1 MSRRKPAA
9 HAGPPR
15 PGAGPPRND
24 PGPPRNDAGPPRP
37 LGGLRARARAAGP
50 AVTGTGAAASATLAL
65 LVLIC
70 TFVAVAV
77 PRASLGYRTTVLQR
91 AFAAAP
97 ATQKTVLADGDL
109 SGFGG
114 KPLTAAQLEKA
125 RVQLAAGLQRDGL
138 PLAGPATRWQWSGLT
153 AGSIPLSG
161 VTAPGVQHTAQPQL
175 ELLYRSTLAS
185 QSVLAAGSLPTK
197 LVRRGSAATFQVAVT
212 TATAARL
219 GVRVGSRLRTAGQT
233 LVVTGIVRP
242 ARPASAFWT
251 VDPVA
256 AAPRLTQLSV
266 DSAPFWSNAAFVG
279 PAEVPAVQS

>member
-9 HAGPPR
+9 ARGGPPH
-15 PGAGPPRND
+15 P
-24 PGPPRNDAGPPRP
+24 DAGPPRP
-37 LGGLRARARAAGP
+37 RGGLRARARAAGP

-138 PLAGPATRWQWSGLT
+138 PLAGPATRWQWSGLA
-153 AGSIPLSG
+153 AGSTPLSG
-161 VTAPGVQHTAQPQL
+161 ATAPGLQHTAQPQL
-175 ELLYRSTLAS
+175 ELVYRSTLAFS
-185 QSVLAAGSLPTK
+185 SCAAVSGFPPNPDRSPSASTVFCAAG
-197 LVRRGSAATFQVAVT
+197 
-212 TATAARL
+212 
-219 GVRVGSRLRTAGQT
+219 
-233 LVVTGIVRP
+233 
-242 ARPASAFWT
+242 
-251 VDPVA
+251 A
-256 AAPRLTQLSV
+256 AA
-266 DSAPFWSNAAFVG
+266 NARCSTV
-279 PAEVPAVQS
+279 VR